1 MLGRR
6 EGIISSRDLDL
17 LTPLRRFCSTPL
29 FELTKPAASKPAKNE
44 TGCNEGM
51 VLDRG
56 IPAAE
61 PVVEPEI
68 ERFLRESLR
77 RGPPIHLEGP
87 TDVFLLWSDMAGLCE
102 W

>member
-1 MLGRR
+1 
-6 EGIISSRDLDL
+6 
-17 LTPLRRFCSTPL
+17 
-29 FELTKPAASKPAKNE
+29 
-44 TGCNEGM
+44 M

-56 IPAAE
+56 SPAAE

-87 TDVFLLWSDMAGLCE
+87 TDVFLLWSVIADLCE